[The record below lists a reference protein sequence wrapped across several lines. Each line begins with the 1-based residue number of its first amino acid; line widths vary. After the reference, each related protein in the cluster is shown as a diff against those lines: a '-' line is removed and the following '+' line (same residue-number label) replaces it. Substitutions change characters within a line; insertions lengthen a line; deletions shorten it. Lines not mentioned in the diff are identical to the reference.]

1 VTVKRKDIV
10 AGIALRTGLPNE
22 VVKEVMESV
31 FESILASLERGDRVE
46 LRDFGV
52 FSVRVT
58 KARMALDPN
67 NMGPVPV
74 PEKARPRF
82 KASKSMIQRT
92 LNARTGLGESMERQ
106 GGE

>member
-10 AGIALRTGLPNE
+10 AEIALKTGLPNE
-22 VVKEVMESV
+22 VVKEVMEGV
-31 FESILASLERGDRVE
+31 FESILSGLEKGDRIE

-58 KARMALDPN
+58 KARMALNPN
-67 NMGPVPV
+67 DLEPVPV

-82 KASKSMIQRT
+82 KPAKAMIHRT
-92 LNARTGLGESMERQ
+92 LNARPLMDDPPEPDGE
-106 GGE
+106 